1 MTWIAL
7 KCRKQT
13 LRGCRYVWPGP
24 WVAEMVTAGQLAG
37 RPGQRA
43 GRDASEAGEEG
54 WGWPW
59 AGGCRPHGAA
69 SPGPG
74 VRGDRGASLASHV
87 HTTAY
92 ERPFLTVIFSQ
103 PAVLLGLSVTDFL
116 LILKIS

>member
-1 MTWIAL
+1 
-7 KCRKQT
+7 
-13 LRGCRYVWPGP
+13 
-24 WVAEMVTAGQLAG
+24 MVTAGQLAG
-37 RPGQRA
+37 RLGRRA

-54 WGWPW
+54 WGRW
-59 AGGCRPHGAA
+59 AGGCLPHGAP

-74 VRGDRGASLASHV
+74 VRGDRGASLTCHV

-103 PAVLLGLSVTDFL
+103 LAVPLGLFFTDFL